1 MESIP
6 HKPCSKCH
14 IDQPLT
20 EYYKNNRHTD
30 KHNSIC
36 KRCGLDA
43 VRAYQARNR
52 DRVLARNKEYRET
65 HREQALQPDPQS
77 SSTTKRVSSPYEW
90 PPLRHPSPSSH

>member
-43 VRAYQARNR
+43 VRAYQATPC
-52 DRVLARNKEYRET
+52 EP
-65 HREQALQPDPQS
+65 QALQPDPQS